1 MTRAVGWRLRS
12 IAAFARCRPASRVS
26 RNRSRVRSSSPT
38 RRRSSKRTRPAAFD
52 IKDPM
57 AVLAYVLGSLPERV
71 TVYPTENYYYFK
83 FVHAGVPIAGNLRLD
98 PRDRDKGKV
107 YFAYYEDNADWKDD
121 GFEQALELDGSAQ
134 RHWSSGSSRSSTG
147 SPIRARACC
156 SRSTTCRR
164 SSRRPA
170 RSAPTSA

>member
-1 MTRAVGWRLRS
+1 MAE
-12 IAAFARCRPASRVS
+12 A
-26 RNRSRVRSSSPT
+26 
-38 RRRSSKRTRPAAFD
+38 TRPAAFD

-57 AVLAYVLGSLPERV
+57 AVLAYVLASLPERV

-107 YFAYYEDNADWKDD
+107 YFAYYEDNADWNKD
-121 GFEQALELDGSAQ
+121 GFEQALELDGKQNVLVERVEPLALPDLLSRHERAVRAQ
-134 RHWSSGSSRSSTG
+134 RRV
-147 SPIRARACC
+147 ADQAAA
-156 SRSTTCRR
+156 
-164 SSRRPA
+164 PA